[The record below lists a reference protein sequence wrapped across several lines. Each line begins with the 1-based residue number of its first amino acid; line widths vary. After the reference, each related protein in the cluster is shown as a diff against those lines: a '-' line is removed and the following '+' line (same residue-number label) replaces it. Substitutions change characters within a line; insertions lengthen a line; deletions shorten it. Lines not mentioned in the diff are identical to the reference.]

1 MKTLNF
7 NKLAWEAPVRN
18 GQAGYLPTDE
28 YYKEIIEWLRTG
40 NTVWKVKMTNDVI
53 QVRKEFKGLE
63 YDVIVKYT
71 KSTGSVIWWF
81 RRHNEFRV

>member
-7 NKLAWEAPVRN
+7 NKLAWDAPVRN
-18 GQAGYLPTDE
+18 GHVGYLPTDE

-40 NTVWKVKMTNDVI
+40 NTIWKVKMTNDVI

-63 YDVIVKYT
+63 YDAVVEYT
-71 KSTGSVIWWF
+71 KSTGSVMWWF
-81 RRHNEFRV
+81 RRHGEVHI